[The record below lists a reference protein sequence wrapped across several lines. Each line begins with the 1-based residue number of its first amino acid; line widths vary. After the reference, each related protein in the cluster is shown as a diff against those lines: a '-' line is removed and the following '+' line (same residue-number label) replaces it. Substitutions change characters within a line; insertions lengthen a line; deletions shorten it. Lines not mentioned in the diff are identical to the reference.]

1 MKIAIGSDHGGFELK
16 NIVKEY
22 LVQNGHEI
30 IDYGCNS
37 KDSVDYP
44 SFGIAVGEA
53 VVTSEVERGIV
64 ICGSGI
70 GISIAANKVNGV
82 RCALVH
88 DVYSAKLTRLHN
100 DSNVLAMGG
109 RIIGDDLALAIVSEW
124 LNTSYEG
131 GRHQNRID
139 LITEYEKKG
148 DK

>member
-22 LVQNGHEI
+22 LIQNGHEI